1 MTTLPTRQDGAENR
15 DKANTPGFIFE
26 PRELIVGCF
35 PDFRFGV
42 LTHFAIKFLSF
53 LPFFPY
59 RKSAFLR
66 CLAIVKIQLPLSFWF
81 FKSVHINLNVCCP
94 YSRVQVRAYSHL
106 LYFPAGF
113 VQHLP
118 NDANDSM
125 KITAKLSASGW
136 LDRYTRA
143 IFSEFAIYNANTN
156 LFCVVTLLFEQLPT
170 GSLTSYPSI
179 LTLRLFRYVG
189 GEMYF
194 VLTCE
199 IVYLMFCV
207 FFVFKEI
214 RLFVKKGR
222 EHLKNPWSVLE
233 MFVTLLSL
241 SAVGL
246 YFARMKFTNDA
257 LRDMNNDHSGFVSF
271 HYTAFLDEWLKCI
284 IGIIVF
290 LSFLKLFRLLRFNR
304 RLSLLQQV
312 LKRCFTQLISFLF
325 MFALAFL
332 AFALLACLVFGQAM
346 EGFGTFL
353 RSCASLM
360 DTILG
365 KFTLKGMMEANRIIG
380 PIFFYTYTISMVFV
394 LINMF
399 LSIINDAFTEVRSDV
414 EKQSN
419 EYEIVDF
426 MIHRL
431 KENIGKSIGH
441 AIHPVYK
448 EPKSELEVNFDKI
461 EDNADNAMH
470 FMRNIAFEDMRKTR
484 WFQTENCTEKK
495 KNLIR
500 LLMEVEWDYYEEE
513 LCDSIP
519 VFERF
524 LNQYSN
530 EELEKILQ
538 YYQQKRMV
546 EDIVY
551 DEVNGRGDEESSDGS
566 ESEDSNGDSN
576 GSISDDDKS
585 SNDDNESGTD
595 HVAEDE
601 TRLLTPRVG
610 DKPNSAHSH
619 RESLTDGF
627 VETEPN
633 KIRSPSLLD
642 TDSEPITEVQMNQQ
656 AQNIKRKSLCMD
668 PDTVVSENEL
678 VKILQDVQRNVES
691 RCATDAEIESI
702 FGDSLST
709 DGINPLKFDSEPEN
723 TGSNKKNATKKRR
736 KKKTEEKGMPKNR
749 SPRDAWVTTTNDKD
763 EDAAVTG
770 EPEENTEKR
779 NEKKEKKAKKAEK
792 EPKTNRKPS
801 DPCVGDDEAEE
812 VPKSKKKP
820 KEKAVT
826 EVEEEAEPTK
836 KKKKKKNAEP
846 SEENAEEE
854 TNEGEGRAENKT
866 KTKKKQETFQES
878 QEPGIAPQA
887 EGNKKKQE
895 TFQETHEPSVASEAE
910 GKKKKPKAKK
920 KLATVVGDGHVSV
933 ASNESVDI
941 VVEGKTKKKKKKEK
955 KVAPAVNRDEEWK
968 EESEC

>member
-1 MTTLPTRQDGAENR
+1 MVSVFR
-15 DKANTPGFIFE
+15 DSRVDSHPHS
-26 PRELIVGCF
+26 RLQ
-35 PDFRFGV
+35 V
-42 LTHFAIKFLSF
+42 LT
-53 LPFFPY
+53 
-59 RKSAFLR
+59 
-66 CLAIVKIQLPLSFWF
+66 
-81 FKSVHINLNVCCP
+81 
-94 YSRVQVRAYSHL
+94 YSHPF
-106 LYFPAGF
+106 YFVAGF
-113 VQHLP
+113 VQNLP

-125 KITAKLSASGW
+125 KITGNLSDSRW

-207 FFVFKEI
+207 FFVVKEI

-257 LRDMNNDHSGFVSF
+257 LRDMNDDRFGFVSF

-304 RLSLLQQV
+304 RMSLLQQV

-353 RSCASLM
+353 TSCASLM

-461 EDNADNAMH
+461 ADNADNAMH

-484 WFQTENCTEKK
+484 WFQTDNCTDKK

-530 EELEKILQ
+530 EELENILQ
-538 YYQQKRMV
+538 SYQQKRMV

-551 DEVNGRGDEESSDGS
+551 DRVNGEEDEESSDGS
-566 ESEDSNGDSN
+566 DSDDSNGDSN

-585 SNDDNESGTD
+585 SNNENESGTEQ
-595 HVAEDE
+595 VVEDGM
-601 TRLLTPRVG
+601 RLLTPG
-610 DKPNSAHSH
+610 LGYKPNSAKSH

-627 VETEPN
+627 VESEPN
-633 KIRSPSLLD
+633 KIRSPLLLV
-642 TDSEPITEVQMNQQ
+642 TDSEPITAEEMNQQ
-656 AQNIKRKSLCMD
+656 AQNIKRESLCVD
-668 PDTVVSENEL
+668 PYAVASENEL
-678 VKILQDVQRNVES
+678 VKILQDVQRDVES

-702 FGDSLST
+702 FGDSLSA
-709 DGINPLKFDSEPEN
+709 DGIKPLKFESEPEN
-723 TGSNKKNATKKRR
+723 TGSKTVTKKRR
-736 KKKTEEKGMPKNR
+736 KKKTEEKEVPKER
-749 SPRDAWVTTTNDKD
+749 SPRDAWVATTNDKAED
-763 EDAAVTG
+763 DAATG
-770 EPEENTEKR
+770 EPEEKP
-779 NEKKEKKAKKAEK
+779 EKKKENKAKKN
-792 EPKTNRKPS
+792 PKTKRKPS
-801 DPCVGDDEAEE
+801 DPCVGDDEADEE

-820 KEKAVT
+820 KEKAAT
-826 EVEEEAEPTK
+826 EVEGEVEQTK
-836 KKKKKKNAEP
+836 KKKKKKKAE
-846 SEENAEEE
+846 SSSDVLTEENAEEE
-854 TNEGEGRAENKT
+854 TNEGEGKESKNE
-866 KTKKKQETFQES
+866 TKKKNQETFQE
-878 QEPGIAPQA
+878 
-887 EGNKKKQE
+887 KQE
-895 TFQETHEPSVASEAE
+895 QASQAG
-910 GKKKKPKAKK
+910 GKKKKTKAKK
-920 KLATVVGDGHVSV
+920 KLATVEDDGHASI
-933 ASNESVDI
+933 ASNETVET
-941 VVEGKTKKKKKKEK
+941 VVEEKAKKKKKKDNK
-955 KVAPAVNRDEEWK
+955 DVPADEGWK

>member
-1 MTTLPTRQDGAENR
+1 
-15 DKANTPGFIFE
+15 
-26 PRELIVGCF
+26 
-35 PDFRFGV
+35 
-42 LTHFAIKFLSF
+42 
-53 LPFFPY
+53 
-59 RKSAFLR
+59 
-66 CLAIVKIQLPLSFWF
+66 
-81 FKSVHINLNVCCP
+81 
-94 YSRVQVRAYSHL
+94 
-106 LYFPAGF
+106 
-113 VQHLP
+113 
-118 NDANDSM
+118 
-125 KITAKLSASGW
+125 
-136 LDRYTRA
+136 
-143 IFSEFAIYNANTN
+143 
-156 LFCVVTLLFEQLPT
+156 
-170 GSLTSYPSI
+170 
-179 LTLRLFRYVG
+179 
-189 GEMYF
+189 MYF
-194 VLTCE
+194 VLACE
-199 IVYLMFCV
+199 IVYLTFCV
-207 FFVFKEI
+207 FFVVKEI

-222 EHLKNPWSVLE
+222 EHLKNPWSILE
-233 MFVTLLSL
+233 IFVTLLSL

-246 YFARMKFTNDA
+246 YFTRMKFTNDA
-257 LRDMNNDHSGFVSF
+257 LRDMNDNHSGFVSF
-271 HYTAFLDEWLKCI
+271 HYTAFLDEWLKCV

-304 RLSLLQQV
+304 RMSLLQQV

-353 RSCASLM
+353 TSCASLM

-461 EDNADNAMH
+461 ADNADNAMH

-484 WFQTENCTEKK
+484 WFQTENCTDKK
-495 KNLIR
+495 KNLMR

-524 LNQYSN
+524 LNQYSD
-530 EELEKILQ
+530 EQLEKILQ
-538 YYQQKRMV
+538 YYRQKRMV

-551 DEVNGRGDEESSDGS
+551 DEVNGGGDGDSSDGS
-566 ESEDSNGDSN
+566 DSDDSNGDSN

-585 SNDDNESGTD
+585 SNDENESGTD

-610 DKPNSAHSH
+610 DKPNSAQSH

-633 KIRSPSLLD
+633 KIRSPLLLV
-642 TDSEPITEVQMNQQ
+642 TDSEPIAAVEMNQQ
-656 AQNIKRKSLCMD
+656 AQNIKRKSLCVD
-668 PDTVVSENEL
+668 PYAVASENEL
-678 VKILQDVQRNVES
+678 VKILQDVQRDVES

-709 DGINPLKFDSEPEN
+709 DGIQPLKFDSEPEN
-723 TGSNKKNATKKRR
+723 SGSKKNATKKRR
-736 KKKTEEKGMPKNR
+736 KKKTEDKEMPKNR
-749 SPRDAWVTTTNDKD
+749 SPRDAWVETTNDKGED
-763 EDAAVTG
+763 DAAIV
-770 EPEENTEKR
+770 ELEENTEK
-779 NEKKEKKAKKAEK
+779 KKEKKVKKAKKGEK

-812 VPKSKKKP
+812 EVPKSKKKP

-826 EVEEEAEPTK
+826 EAEEEAEPTK
-836 KKKKKKNAEP
+836 KKKRKTNAEL
-846 SEENAEEE
+846 SAAVVTEENVEEE
-854 TNEGEGRAENKT
+854 TNEGKGMEKKKKNK
-866 KTKKKQETFQES
+866 KKKQETS
-878 QEPGIAPQA
+878 QENQETGIAPQA
-887 EGNKKKQE
+887 EGNRE
-895 TFQETHEPSVASEAE
+895 TSRENQEPSVASQAE

-920 KLATVVGDGHVSV
+920 KLATLEDDGQVSV
-933 ASNESVDI
+933 ASNETVETVDI

-955 KVAPAVNRDEEWK
+955 KEVLAAVKKDDEWK

>member
-1 MTTLPTRQDGAENR
+1 MSVR
-15 DKANTPGFIFE
+15 DSHDN
-26 PRELIVGCF
+26 
-35 PDFRFGV
+35 
-42 LTHFAIKFLSF
+42 S
-53 LPFFPY
+53 
-59 RKSAFLR
+59 
-66 CLAIVKIQLPLSFWF
+66 
-81 FKSVHINLNVCCP
+81 NP
-94 YSRVQVRAYSHL
+94 YSRVQVRAYSHP
-106 LYFPAGF
+106 LYFVAGF
-113 VQHLP
+113 VQNLP

-125 KITAKLSASGW
+125 KITANLRASGW

-199 IVYLMFCV
+199 IVYLAFCV
-207 FFVFKEI
+207 FFVVKEI

-233 MFVTLLSL
+233 IFVTLLSL

-304 RLSLLQQV
+304 RMSLLQQV

-353 RSCASLM
+353 TSCASLM

-380 PIFFYTYTISMVFV
+380 PIFFLTYTISMVFV

-461 EDNADNAMH
+461 ADNADNAMH

-484 WFQTENCTEKK
+484 WFQTESCTDKK

-538 YYQQKRMV
+538 YYRQKRMV
-546 EDIVY
+546 EDVVY
-551 DEVNGRGDEESSDGS
+551 DEVNGGRDEESSDGS
-566 ESEDSNGDSN
+566 DSDDSNGDSN
-576 GSISDDDKS
+576 DSISDDDKS
-585 SNDDNESGTD
+585 SNDENESGAEQ
-595 HVAEDE
+595 VAEDG
-601 TRLLTPRVG
+601 TRLLTPGVG
-610 DKPNSAHSH
+610 DKPSSAHSH

-627 VETEPN
+627 VET
-633 KIRSPSLLD
+633 KIRSPSLLV
-642 TDSEPITEVQMNQQ
+642 TDLEPIIAVQMNQQ
-656 AQNIKRKSLCMD
+656 TQDIKRESPCVD
-668 PDTVVSENEL
+668 PYTVVSENEL
-678 VKILQDVQRNVES
+678 VKILQDVQRDVES
-691 RCATDAEIESI
+691 RCATDAEIDSI
-702 FGDSLST
+702 FGDSLSA
-709 DGINPLKFDSEPEN
+709 DGIKPLKFDSEPEN
-723 TGSNKKNATKKRR
+723 TGSMKKNAPKKRR
-736 KKKTEEKGMPKNR
+736 KKKTEEKEMPKNR
-749 SPRDAWVTTTNDKD
+749 SPRDAWVTTTNDKAED
-763 EDAAVTG
+763 DAATG
-770 EPEENTEKR
+770 EPEEKPEEKK
-779 NEKKEKKAKKAEK
+779 EKKEKKAKKAEK

-812 VPKSKKKP
+812 VPKSKKIP
-820 KEKAVT
+820 KEKGVT
-826 EVEEEAEPTK
+826 EVEQEAEPTK
-836 KKKKKKNAEP
+836 KKKKEKKPEP
-846 SEENAEEE
+846 SAVVFTEENVEEE
-854 TNEGEGRAENKT
+854 TNEGEGRVNKKKT
-866 KTKKKQETFQES
+866 KKKKQETSQEN
-878 QEPGIAPQA
+878 QEPGIASQA
-887 EGNKKKQE
+887 EGKKNEQKTSQE
-895 TFQETHEPSVASEAE
+895 NQEPRVASQAE

-920 KLATVVGDGHVSV
+920 KLATVVDDGHVSV
-933 ASNESVDI
+933 ASNEMVET

-955 KVAPAVNRDEEWK
+955 KEVPAVNKDVEWK

>member
-1 MTTLPTRQDGAENR
+1 
-15 DKANTPGFIFE
+15 
-26 PRELIVGCF
+26 
-35 PDFRFGV
+35 
-42 LTHFAIKFLSF
+42 
-53 LPFFPY
+53 
-59 RKSAFLR
+59 
-66 CLAIVKIQLPLSFWF
+66 
-81 FKSVHINLNVCCP
+81 
-94 YSRVQVRAYSHL
+94 
-106 LYFPAGF
+106 
-113 VQHLP
+113 
-118 NDANDSM
+118 M
-125 KITAKLSASGW
+125 KITANLSDSGW

-199 IVYLMFCV
+199 IVYLTFCV

-257 LRDMNNDHSGFVSF
+257 LRDMKDDHSGFVSF

-304 RLSLLQQV
+304 RMSLLQQV

-353 RSCASLM
+353 ASCASLM

-399 LSIINDAFTEVRSDV
+399 LSIINDAFAEVRSDV

-461 EDNADNAMH
+461 ADNADNAMH

-484 WFQTENCTEKK
+484 WFQTENCTDKK

-538 YYQQKRMV
+538 YYRQKRMV

-551 DEVNGRGDEESSDGS
+551 DEVNGGGDEESSDGS
-566 ESEDSNGDSN
+566 DSDDSNGDSN

-633 KIRSPSLLD
+633 KIRSPSLLV
-642 TDSEPITEVQMNQQ
+642 TDSEPITAVEMNQQ
-656 AQNIKRKSLCMD
+656 AQNIKRKSLCVD
-668 PDTVVSENEL
+668 PYAVVSENEL
-678 VKILQDVQRNVES
+678 VKILQDVQRDVES

-709 DGINPLKFDSEPEN
+709 DGIQPLKFDSEPEN
-723 TGSNKKNATKKRR
+723 SGSKKKNATKKRR
-736 KKKTEEKGMPKNR
+736 KKKTEEKEMPKNR
-749 SPRDAWVTTTNDKD
+749 SPRDAWVETTNDKG
-763 EDAAVTG
+763 EDDAVTG

-779 NEKKEKKAKKAEK
+779 KEKKEKKAKKAEK

-812 VPKSKKKP
+812 VVPKSKKKP

-826 EVEEEAEPTK
+826 EIEEEDEPTK

-846 SEENAEEE
+846 SAAVVTEENVEEE
-854 TNEGEGRAENKT
+854 TNEGEGREKKK
-866 KTKKKQETFQES
+866 KTKKQKQETLQEN

-887 EGNKKKQE
+887 EGNKNKQE
-895 TFQETHEPSVASEAE
+895 TSQENQEPSFVSQAE

-920 KLATVVGDGHVSV
+920 KLATVVDDGHVSA
-933 ASNESVDI
+933 ASNETVETVEI
-941 VVEGKTKKKKKKEK
+941 VVEGKTKKKKKKKEK
-955 KVAPAVNRDEEWK
+955 KEVPIVNNDDEWK

>member
-1 MTTLPTRQDGAENR
+1 MFSVFR
-15 DKANTPGFIFE
+15 D
-26 PRELIVGCF
+26 
-35 PDFRFGV
+35 
-42 LTHFAIKFLSF
+42 
-53 LPFFPY
+53 
-59 RKSAFLR
+59 
-66 CLAIVKIQLPLSFWF
+66 
-81 FKSVHINLNVCCP
+81 
-94 YSRVQVRAYSHL
+94 SRVDSHPHSRLQVLAYSHPF
-106 LYFPAGF
+106 YFVAGF
-113 VQHLP
+113 VQNLP

-125 KITAKLSASGW
+125 KITGNLSDSRW

-207 FFVFKEI
+207 FFVVKEI
-214 RLFVKKGR
+214 RLLVKKGR

-257 LRDMNNDHSGFVSF
+257 LRDMNDDQSGFVSF

-304 RLSLLQQV
+304 RMSLLQQV

-353 RSCASLM
+353 TSCASLM

-365 KFTLKGMMEANRIIG
+365 KFTLKGMVEANRIIG
-380 PIFFYTYTISMVFV
+380 PIFFYTYTVSMVFV

-461 EDNADNAMH
+461 ADNADNAMH

-484 WFQTENCTEKK
+484 WFQTDNCTDKK

-530 EELEKILQ
+530 EELENILQ
-538 YYQQKRMV
+538 SYRQKRMV

-551 DEVNGRGDEESSDGS
+551 DKVNGEEDEESSVGS
-566 ESEDSNGDSN
+566 DSDDSNGDSN
-576 GSISDDDKS
+576 GSISDDDQS
-585 SNDDNESGTD
+585 SNNENESGTEQ
-595 HVAEDE
+595 VVEDG
-601 TRLLTPRVG
+601 TRLLTPG
-610 DKPNSAHSH
+610 LGYKPNSAKSL

-627 VETEPN
+627 IESEPN
-633 KIRSPSLLD
+633 KIRSPLLLV
-642 TDSEPITEVQMNQQ
+642 TDSEPITAEEMNQQ
-656 AQNIKRKSLCMD
+656 AQNIKRESLCVD
-668 PDTVVSENEL
+668 PYAVANENEL
-678 VKILQDVQRNVES
+678 VKILQDVQRDVES

-702 FGDSLST
+702 FGGSLSA
-709 DGINPLKFDSEPEN
+709 DGIKPLKFDSEPEN
-723 TGSNKKNATKKRR
+723 TGSKKSVTKKRR
-736 KKKTEEKGMPKNR
+736 KKKTEEKEVPKDK
-749 SPRDAWVTTTNDKD
+749 SPRDAWVATTNDKAED
-763 EDAAVTG
+763 DAATG
-770 EPEENTEKR
+770 EPEQTP
-779 NEKKEKKAKKAEK
+779 EKKKENKAKKN
-792 EPKTNRKPS
+792 PKTKRKPS
-801 DPCVGDDEAEE
+801 DPCVGDDEADEE

-820 KEKAVT
+820 KEKAAT
-826 EVEEEAEPTK
+826 EVEGEAEQRK
-836 KKKKKKNAEP
+836 KKKKKKKAE
-846 SEENAEEE
+846 SSSDVITDENVKEE
-854 TNEGEGRAENKT
+854 TNEGEGKENKKET
-866 KTKKKQETFQES
+866 KKKKQETS
-878 QEPGIAPQA
+878 QE
-887 EGNKKKQE
+887 KQE
-895 TFQETHEPSVASEAE
+895 QASQAE
-910 GKKKKPKAKK
+910 GKKKKTKVKK
-920 KLATVVGDGHVSV
+920 KLATFEDDGHVSV
-933 ASNESVDI
+933 APNETVET
-941 VVEGKTKKKKKKEK
+941 VVEEKTKKKKKKDNK
-955 KVAPAVNRDEEWK
+955 DVPAVKADEVWK

>member
-1 MTTLPTRQDGAENR
+1 MFSVFR
-15 DKANTPGFIFE
+15 DSHVDSHPH
-26 PRELIVGCF
+26 
-35 PDFRFGV
+35 FRLQV
-42 LTHFAIKFLSF
+42 L
-53 LPFFPY
+53 
-59 RKSAFLR
+59 
-66 CLAIVKIQLPLSFWF
+66 
-81 FKSVHINLNVCCP
+81 
-94 YSRVQVRAYSHL
+94 AYSHPF
-106 LYFPAGF
+106 YFVAGF
-113 VQHLP
+113 VQNLP

-125 KITAKLSASGW
+125 KITGNLSDSRW

-207 FFVFKEI
+207 FFVVKEI
-214 RLFVKKGR
+214 RLLVKKGR

-257 LRDMNNDHSGFVSF
+257 LRDMNDDQSGFVSF

-304 RLSLLQQV
+304 RMSLLQQV

-353 RSCASLM
+353 TSCASLM

-365 KFTLKGMMEANRIIG
+365 KFTLKGMVEANRIIG
-380 PIFFYTYTISMVFV
+380 PIFFYTYTVSMVFV

-461 EDNADNAMH
+461 ADNADNAMH

-484 WFQTENCTEKK
+484 WFQTDNCTDKK

-530 EELEKILQ
+530 EELENILQ
-538 YYQQKRMV
+538 SYRQKRMV

-551 DEVNGRGDEESSDGS
+551 DKVNGEEDEESSVGS
-566 ESEDSNGDSN
+566 DSDDSNGDSN
-576 GSISDDDKS
+576 GSISDDDQS
-585 SNDDNESGTD
+585 SNNENGSGTEQ
-595 HVAEDE
+595 VVEDG
-601 TRLLTPRVG
+601 TRLLTPG
-610 DKPNSAHSH
+610 LGYKPNSAKSL

-627 VETEPN
+627 VESEPN
-633 KIRSPSLLD
+633 KIRSPLLLV
-642 TDSEPITEVQMNQQ
+642 TDSEPITAEEMNQQ
-656 AQNIKRKSLCMD
+656 AQNIKRESLCVD
-668 PDTVVSENEL
+668 PYAVANENEL
-678 VKILQDVQRNVES
+678 VKILQDVQRDVES

-702 FGDSLST
+702 FGGSLSA
-709 DGINPLKFDSEPEN
+709 DGIKPLKFDSEPEN
-723 TGSNKKNATKKRR
+723 TGSKKSVTKKRR
-736 KKKTEEKGMPKNR
+736 KKKTEEKEVPKDK
-749 SPRDAWVTTTNDKD
+749 SPRDAWVATTNDEAED
-763 EDAAVTG
+763 DAATG
-770 EPEENTEKR
+770 EPEETP
-779 NEKKEKKAKKAEK
+779 EKKKENKAKKN
-792 EPKTNRKPS
+792 PKTKRKPS
-801 DPCVGDDEAEE
+801 DPCVGDDEADEE

-820 KEKAVT
+820 KEKAAT
-826 EVEEEAEPTK
+826 EVEGEAEQRK
-836 KKKKKKNAEP
+836 KKKKKKKAE
-846 SEENAEEE
+846 SSSDVITDENVKEE
-854 TNEGEGRAENKT
+854 TNEGEGKENKKET
-866 KTKKKQETFQES
+866 KKKKQETS
-878 QEPGIAPQA
+878 QE
-887 EGNKKKQE
+887 KQE
-895 TFQETHEPSVASEAE
+895 QASQAE
-910 GKKKKPKAKK
+910 GKKKKTKVKK
-920 KLATVVGDGHVSV
+920 KLATFEDDGHVSV
-933 ASNESVDI
+933 APNETVET
-941 VVEGKTKKKKKKEK
+941 VVEEKTKKKKKKDNK
-955 KVAPAVNRDEEWK
+955 DVPAVKADEVWK

>member
-1 MTTLPTRQDGAENR
+1 M
-15 DKANTPGFIFE
+15 
-26 PRELIVGCF
+26 
-35 PDFRFGV
+35 
-42 LTHFAIKFLSF
+42 
-53 LPFFPY
+53 
-59 RKSAFLR
+59 
-66 CLAIVKIQLPLSFWF
+66 
-81 FKSVHINLNVCCP
+81 SVRYSRVNSHP
-94 YSRVQVRAYSHL
+94 YSRVRYSAYSPP
-106 LYFPAGF
+106 FCFVAGF
-113 VQHLP
+113 VQNLP
-118 NDANDSM
+118 NDANDSV
-125 KITAKLSASGW
+125 KITGNLSDSGW

-199 IVYLMFCV
+199 IVYLTFCV
-207 FFVFKEI
+207 FFVLKEI
-214 RLFVKKGR
+214 RLFLKKGR

-241 SAVGL
+241 AAVGL
-246 YFARMKFTNDA
+246 YFTRMKFTKDA
-257 LRDMNNDHSGFVSF
+257 LRAMKNDHSVFVSF

-304 RLSLLQQV
+304 RMSLLQQV
-312 LKRCFTQLISFLF
+312 LKRCFIQLISFLF

-353 RSCASLM
+353 TSCASLM

-399 LSIINDAFTEVRSDV
+399 LSIINDAFAEVRSDV

-461 EDNADNAMH
+461 ADNADNAMH
-470 FMRNIAFEDMRKTR
+470 FMRNVAFEDMRKTR
-484 WFQTENCTEKK
+484 WFQTDTCTDKK
-495 KNLIR
+495 KNLMR

-530 EELEKILQ
+530 EELENVLQ
-538 YYQQKRMV
+538 CYRQKRMV
-546 EDIVY
+546 EEIVY
-551 DEVNGRGDEESSDGS
+551 ETVNGEADEESSGS
-566 ESEDSNGDSN
+566 DSDDSNGDSN

-585 SNDDNESGTD
+585 SNDENELGIEQVT
-595 HVAEDE
+595 EDG
-601 TRLLTPRVG
+601 TRLLTPGLG
-610 DKPNSAHSH
+610 DKPNSVNSH

-627 VETEPN
+627 VQPEPN
-633 KIRSPSLLD
+633 KIRSPLLLV
-642 TDSEPITEVQMNQQ
+642 TDSEPVTAAETNQQ
-656 AQNIKRKSLCMD
+656 AQNIKRESLCVD
-668 PDTVVSENEL
+668 PYAVASENEL
-678 VKILQDVQRNVES
+678 VKILHDVQRDVES
-691 RCATDAEIESI
+691 RCATDAEIEGI
-702 FGDSLST
+702 FGESLSA
-709 DGINPLKFDSEPEN
+709 DGIKFDSEPEN
-723 TGSNKKNATKKRR
+723 TGSKKKNVMKKRR
-736 KKKTEEKGMPKNR
+736 RKKTEEKEVPKDR
-749 SPRDAWVTTTNDKD
+749 SPRDAWVTTTNDQAED
-763 EDAAVTG
+763 DAATG
-770 EPEENTEKR
+770 EPEPEEKM
-779 NEKKEKKAKKAEK
+779 EKKREKKAKK
-792 EPKTNRKPS
+792 EPKTKRKPS

-812 VPKSKKKP
+812 EVPKSKKKP
-820 KEKAVT
+820 KEIAKT
-826 EVEEEAEPTK
+826 EVKEEAESTK
-836 KKKKKKNAEP
+836 KKKKKKVEP
-846 SEENAEEE
+846 SSDVVTEENVEGE
-854 TNEGEGRAENKT
+854 TNEGEGKEKKK
-866 KTKKKQETFQES
+866 KTKKKKQATTQEN
-878 QEPGIAPQA
+878 QEPGVVPQA
-887 EGNKKKQE
+887 EEKKNEQE
-895 TFQETHEPSVASEAE
+895 ICQENQEQRVASQAE
-910 GKKKKPKAKK
+910 GKKKKAKAKK
-920 KLATVVGDGHVSV
+920 KLATVEDDGHVSV
-933 ASNESVDI
+933 ASNETVET
-941 VVEGKTKKKKKKEK
+941 VVEGKTKKKKKKDK
-955 KVAPAVNRDEEWK
+955 KEVPAVNKDEEWK
-968 EESEC
+968 EESVC

>member
-1 MTTLPTRQDGAENR
+1 
-15 DKANTPGFIFE
+15 
-26 PRELIVGCF
+26 
-35 PDFRFGV
+35 
-42 LTHFAIKFLSF
+42 
-53 LPFFPY
+53 
-59 RKSAFLR
+59 
-66 CLAIVKIQLPLSFWF
+66 
-81 FKSVHINLNVCCP
+81 
-94 YSRVQVRAYSHL
+94 
-106 LYFPAGF
+106 
-113 VQHLP
+113 
-118 NDANDSM
+118 M
-125 KITAKLSASGW
+125 KITANLSDSGW

-199 IVYLMFCV
+199 IVYLTFCV

-222 EHLKNPWSVLE
+222 EHLKNPRSVLE

-257 LRDMNNDHSGFVSF
+257 LRDMKDGHSGFVSF

-304 RLSLLQQV
+304 RMSLLQQV

-353 RSCASLM
+353 TSCASLM

-399 LSIINDAFTEVRSDV
+399 LSIINDAFAEVRSDV

-461 EDNADNAMH
+461 ADNADNAMH

-484 WFQTENCTEKK
+484 WFQTENCTDKK

-538 YYQQKRMV
+538 YYRQKRMV

-551 DEVNGRGDEESSDGS
+551 DEVNGGGDEESSDGS
-566 ESEDSNGDSN
+566 DSDDSDSN

-595 HVAEDE
+595 HVAENE

-633 KIRSPSLLD
+633 KIRSPSLLV
-642 TDSEPITEVQMNQQ
+642 TDSEPITAVEMNQQ
-656 AQNIKRKSLCMD
+656 AQNIKRKSLCVD
-668 PDTVVSENEL
+668 PYAVVSENEL
-678 VKILQDVQRNVES
+678 VKILQDVQRDVES

-709 DGINPLKFDSEPEN
+709 DGIQPLKFDSEPEN
-723 TGSNKKNATKKRR
+723 SGSKKKNATKKRR
-736 KKKTEEKGMPKNR
+736 KKKTEEKEMPKNR
-749 SPRDAWVTTTNDKD
+749 SPRDAWVETTNDKG
-763 EDAAVTG
+763 EDDAVTG

-779 NEKKEKKAKKAEK
+779 KEKKEKKAKKAEK

-812 VPKSKKKP
+812 VVPKSKKKP

-826 EVEEEAEPTK
+826 EIEEEDEPTK

-846 SEENAEEE
+846 SAAVVTEENVEEE
-854 TNEGEGRAENKT
+854 TNEGEGREKKK
-866 KTKKKQETFQES
+866 KTKKQKQETFQEN

-887 EGNKKKQE
+887 EGNKNKQE
-895 TFQETHEPSVASEAE
+895 TSQENQEPSFASQAE

-920 KLATVVGDGHVSV
+920 KLATVVDDGHVSA
-933 ASNESVDI
+933 ASNETVETVEI
-941 VVEGKTKKKKKKEK
+941 VVEGKTKKNKKKKEK
-955 KVAPAVNRDEEWK
+955 KEVPTVNNDDEWK